1 MDVLAM
7 EQIRAADT
15 QIKRSCLIIHPKRG
29 CYSTIS
35 GIVCLQS
42 IITRLRNT
50 DRFLVL
56 NLFILE
62 KPFIVIIGFL
72 QDWIDLIRLS
82 IKVNFL
88 SGKRN
93 SFEAGW
99 RMVRKFFFNISLFFV
114 RL

>member
-29 CYSTIS
+29 CYPTIS

-72 QDWIDLIRLS
+72 QDWIRS
-82 IKVNFL
+82 EERRV
-88 SGKRN
+88 GKESR
-93 SFEAGW
+93 SRWW
-99 RMVRKFFFNISLFFV
+99 RWHQNEEGDRTATCGRV
-114 RL
+114 